1 MSKVAIIIYTL
12 YGHTAELAEA
22 QKRGVEAAGGEADIY
37 QVPETLSD
45 DVIKALGGQRKPSY
59 PIASRE
65 TLEEYNFFLFGIP
78 TRFGNFPAQWKAFW
92 DATGG
97 LWAKGALHGKVAGV
111 FVSTGTGGGNETTV
125 VNSLSVLAHHGII
138 YVPLGYK
145 FAGAALSNL
154 TEIHGGSPW
163 GAGSI
168 AGADGSRQPSALE
181 LEVNEFQGK
190 TFFETAKRF
199 GAPEATV

>member
-12 YGHTAELAEA
+12 YGHTAQVAEA
-22 QKRGVEAAGGEADIY
+22 QKKGVEAAGGEANIY

-45 DVIKALGGQRKPSY
+45 EVIKAMGGAPKPAY
-59 PIASRE
+59 PIATTE
-65 TLEEYNFFLFGIP
+65 TLVEYDAFLFGIP

-97 LWAKGALHGKVAGV
+97 LWSRGALHGKVAGV

-145 FAGAALSNL
+145 NVFGELVNLS
-154 TEIHGGSPW
+154 EVHGGSAW
-163 GAGSI
+163 GAGTI

-181 LEVNEFQGK
+181 LTVNETQGR
-190 TFFETAKRF
+190 TFYETAKKF
-199 GAPEATV
+199 LA